1 MNQDSR
7 PSVMTM
13 GPKRQTLA
21 APSGFRRSLQRMQ
34 GEDPDLELRRLSFR
48 PRLSLRGSSL
58 RSLATAETASSS
70 TERLY
75 GPQSWIATPSDTAGS
90 ETAATRRRRRDSG
103 SIVNSFIRVYEDVPE
118 SAEVLSLSSARRSRR
133 TPHNGSDKCHSIDAT
148 TTSNS
153 QTLNGFALVL
163 LVVGLMM
170 AAFLLMIDSTI
181 LVTVG

>member
-1 MNQDSR
+1 
-7 PSVMTM
+7 MTM
-13 GPKRQTLA
+13 GPKRQTLT

-75 GPQSWIATPSDTAGS
+75 GSQSWIATPSDTTGS
-90 ETAATRRRRRDSG
+90 QTAATRRRRDSG

-118 SAEVLSLSSARRSRR
+118 GAEVLSLSSARRSRR
-133 TPHNGSDKCHSIDAT
+133 TLHNKSDKPHSIESA